1 MNQDL
6 FVKVV
11 NNPWTLIV
19 LAGILVLVVYLGTR
33 K

>member
-1 MNQDL
+1 MNPEL

-19 LAGILVLVVYLGTR
+19 LVGILALVVYLGTR